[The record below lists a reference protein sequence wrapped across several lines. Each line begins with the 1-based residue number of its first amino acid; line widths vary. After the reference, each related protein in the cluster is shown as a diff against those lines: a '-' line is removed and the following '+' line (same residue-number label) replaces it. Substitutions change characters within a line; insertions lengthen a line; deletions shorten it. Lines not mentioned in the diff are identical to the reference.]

1 MEVTVNV
8 QAFEELQRVLSSV
21 PGWEF
26 NIARWHEC
34 ACGHATRDAWFQRQ
48 GFTTCYSFV
57 DAAAFFGISRKEAI
71 WLFSGQAWVVSTQDV
86 IQRIDALLAKHA
98 ISSEAAKHARR
109 QAVIDDL
116 LARATKAAQKA
127 KTAATSLVAM
137 FF

>member
-8 QAFEELQRVLSSV
+8 QALEELKRVLSGV
-21 PGWEF
+21 PAWEF

-34 ACGHATRDAWFQRQ
+34 ACGHATRDAWFRRQ
-48 GFTTCYSFV
+48 GFTTCYSFA
-57 DAAAFFGISRKEAI
+57 DSAAFFGISRKEAV
-71 WLFSGQAWVVSTQDV
+71 WAFSGQAWVSPQDV

-98 ISSEAAKHARR
+98 ISNEEAKQARR

-127 KTAATSLVAM
+127 KAVATTVVAV